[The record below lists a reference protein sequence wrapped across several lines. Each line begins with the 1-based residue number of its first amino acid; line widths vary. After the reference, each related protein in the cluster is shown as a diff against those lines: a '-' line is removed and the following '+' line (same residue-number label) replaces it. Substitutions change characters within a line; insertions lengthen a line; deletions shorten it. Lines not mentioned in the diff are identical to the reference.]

1 MTDTTL
7 DPNLYP
13 LPITYEGRRLE
24 GKVVIIFGASSGI
37 GAAAAVRFAREGAA
51 VTAAARRGDRLD
63 DLVASIR
70 GEGGEAMAVPCDVRA
85 EEQIGRAVA
94 ETMGRYGRIDGAF
107 NNAGVSGTAQ
117 PVHRLSAD
125 AFDELIAVNL
135 RAVALCLKHEVLA
148 MLSQGRGGSIVN
160 TSSIGSLT
168 SNAAL
173 PDYGASKAAVNH
185 LTRSTAV
192 RYARDGVRVNAIAP
206 GATSSEMLDPWI
218 TDPADRARWASSP
231 IPFIALPDDMAR
243 VALFLLSDE
252 ARWITGHIL
261 PVDGG
266 AAAV

>member
-1 MTDTTL
+1 MTDTTH
-7 DPNLYP
+7 PNLYP
-13 LPITYEGRRLE
+13 PPITYEGRRLD

-37 GAAAAVRFAREGAA
+37 GAAAATRFAREGAA

-63 DLVASIR
+63 ELVASIR
-70 GEGGEAMAVPCDVRA
+70 GEGGEATAMHCDVRA
-85 EEQIGRAVA
+85 EEQIAQAVT
-94 ETMGRYGRIDGAF
+94 ETVSRYGHLDGAF
-107 NNAGVSGTAQ
+107 NNAGVSGMAQ
-117 PVHRLSAD
+117 PIHRLSAD

-148 MLSQGRGGSIVN
+148 MRSAGLGGSIVN

-168 SNAAL
+168 SNAML

-185 LTRSTAV
+185 LTRSAAV
-192 RYARDGVRVNAIAP
+192 GYGRDGIRVNAIAP

-218 TDPADRARWASSP
+218 SDPADRARWASSP
-231 IPFIALPDDMAR
+231 LPFIALPDDMAR

-252 ARWITGHIL
+252 SRWITGHIL

-266 AAAV
+266 SAAK

>member
-1 MTDTTL
+1 VTDITL
-7 DPNLYP
+7 RPNLYP
-13 LPITYEGRRLE
+13 PPISYQGRRLE

-37 GAAAAVRFAREGAA
+37 GAAAATRFAAEGAA
-51 VTAAARRGDRLD
+51 VAVAARRADRLD
-63 DLVASIR
+63 ELVAAIR
-70 GEGGEAMAVPCDVRA
+70 GAGGRATALPCDVRA
-85 EEQIGRAVA
+85 EGDIARAVND
-94 ETMGRYGRIDGAF
+94 TVSRCGRLDGAF

-117 PVHRLSAD
+117 PIHNLSASS
-125 AFDELIAVNL
+125 FDELIAVNL
-135 RAVALCLKHEVLA
+135 RAVALCLKHEVCA
-148 MLSQGRGGSIVN
+148 MRGHGGSIVN

-185 LTRSTAV
+185 LTRSAAV
-192 RYARDGVRVNAIAP
+192 GYARDGIRVNAIAP

-218 TDPADRARWASSP
+218 TDPADRTRWASSP

-266 AAAV
+266 TAAA